1 MKVGFVGLGTM
12 GGAAAKNLL
21 RGGFS
26 LVVHDIRREKERPL
40 VAAGAKAAESPAAVA
55 AECDAV
61 FTMVFGPKELR
72 EAVGGKNGLLAG
84 GMDGRGWID
93 MTTGSPTLTRELAAK
108 VEAAGGWAVDAPV
121 TGSVDAAIRG
131 DMIMFVG
138 GDDKSAGRAENL
150 LRALGE
156 ARRVGEIGAGQV
168 AKLTNNLIWKI
179 NAAAIGEA
187 LVAAKKMGMDPAA
200 WRRAMLGGAAD
211 TFVLHHDAPSIF
223 AGHYDPSF
231 PLALC
236 LKDWRLIKELL
247 EDCGGMR
254 EIAAA
259 AMSRFEEAAA
269 RYGDSAGEMTVCK
282 LLEED
287 ADVSLQTPGDW
298 IPPWQVRHPDDKE

>member
-40 VAAGAKAAESPAAVA
+40 MAAGAQAAESPAAVA

-72 EAVGGKNGLLAG
+72 EAVGGNNGLLAG

-138 GDDKSAGRAENL
+138 GDDKSAERAENL

-156 ARRVGEIGAGQV
+156 ARRVGEIGTGQV

-187 LVAAKKMGMDPAA
+187 LVAAKK
-200 WRRAMLGGAAD
+200 WEWTRRRGG
-211 TFVLHHDAPSIF
+211 
-223 AGHYDPSF
+223 GR
-231 PLALC
+231 C
-236 LKDWRLIKELL
+236 L
-247 EDCGGMR
+247 
-254 EIAAA
+254 
-259 AMSRFEEAAA
+259 AA
-269 RYGDSAGEMTVCK
+269 RRT
-282 LLEED
+282 LLFCITMRPPFLRD
-287 ADVSLQTPGDW
+287 TTTPRFRW
-298 IPPWQVRHPDDKE
+298 RCV